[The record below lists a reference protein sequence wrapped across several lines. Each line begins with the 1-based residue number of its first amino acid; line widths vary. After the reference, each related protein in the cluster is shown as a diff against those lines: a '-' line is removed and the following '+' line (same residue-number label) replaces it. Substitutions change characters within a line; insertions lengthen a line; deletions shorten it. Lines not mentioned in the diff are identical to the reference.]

1 MFKYIIL
8 FFFLFIKL
16 TSASVIINEIMYNP
30 SSSDNNNEYVE
41 LILDSFVNLTGYKI
55 QDLKSEDILIELKSV
70 NNNFALIV
78 EEDFDFSDI
87 EASVYSVGATIGN
100 NLNNDNDVIIIKD
113 QNDTILDT
121 ISYNENWGA
130 SGNGKSLCRIPD
142 TTGLWQECS
151 KTIGVNNLII
161 TNFSKIEISEF
172 LPDPIG
178 DDNDNLP
185 EGEWIELYNDHD
197 EDKDLSGLELIDS
210 SNKKIIISDT
220 NVEDNTI
227 IKTKD
232 YLTIYMNG
240 FSGLLNND
248 GLEVISLFNSN
259 VLIDEV
265 SYSDSREGLSWSK
278 IDDLWQ
284 TTETTPGKEN
294 KDNSTIEE
302 VIDSNIKIDKVYDLG
317 SNKKAEWGSS
327 IRVKLTLY
335 KGETNKKTISFYIE
349 KKDERIT
356 KISKTNVEDKFK
368 SYTMTIPIQLIL
380 NCDKKYEDGEYKIVV
395 KGLDVKDT
403 EDIKVSGESK
413 DCKKIVG
420 IIKEEIP
427 KKESIKNENV
437 KEETQ
442 QNLNKLTGETIYEN
456 TSKEASRLGV
466 FLFIGLLIIL
476 TLVLLNE
483 RKDIRR

>member
-8 FFFLFIKL
+8 FFFLFIQL
-16 TSASVIINEIMYNP
+16 TSANVVINEIMYNP

-55 QDLKSEDILIELKSV
+55 QDLKSEDILVELKSV

-121 ISYNENWGA
+121 VSYNENWGA
-130 SGNGKSLCRIPD
+130 SGNGKSLCKIPD
-142 TTGLWQECS
+142 TTGLWKECT
-151 KTIGVNNLII
+151 KTIGENNII
-161 TNFSKIEISEF
+161 TTNFSKIEISEF
-172 LPDPIG
+172 LPNPIG

-185 EGEWIELYNDHD
+185 KGEWIELYNDHE

-220 NVEDNTI
+220 NVEDTTI

-240 FSGLLNND
+240 FSGLLNNE
-248 GLEVISLFNSN
+248 GLETISLFNSN

-284 TTETTPGKEN
+284 TTEQTPGEEN

-302 VIDSNIKIDKVYDLG
+302 IVDSSIKIDKIYDLG

-327 IRVKLTLY
+327 IRVKLTVY
-335 KGETNKKTISFYIE
+335 KGETN
-349 KKDERIT
+349 
-356 KISKTNVEDKFK
+356 
-368 SYTMTIPIQLIL
+368 
-380 NCDKKYEDGEYKIVV
+380 
-395 KGLDVKDT
+395 
-403 EDIKVSGESK
+403 
-413 DCKKIVG
+413 
-420 IIKEEIP
+420 
-427 KKESIKNENV
+427 
-437 KEETQ
+437 
-442 QNLNKLTGETIYEN
+442 
-456 TSKEASRLGV
+456 
-466 FLFIGLLIIL
+466 
-476 TLVLLNE
+476 
-483 RKDIRR
+483 